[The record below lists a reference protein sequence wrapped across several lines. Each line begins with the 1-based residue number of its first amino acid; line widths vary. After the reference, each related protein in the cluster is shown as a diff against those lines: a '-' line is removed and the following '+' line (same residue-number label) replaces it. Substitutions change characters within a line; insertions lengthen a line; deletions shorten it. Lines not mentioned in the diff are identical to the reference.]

1 MPMTKREIAQF
12 LTEPN
17 VAVVAV
23 TAPDGSPHAV
33 PTWFEYRRGEAFF
46 VTEATAFKFKCLQ
59 QDSRVT
65 LCIDTRKA
73 PNYKAVIL
81 KGRVTMEE
89 KRADAMLERMA
100 VAYMGKRAGR
110 EYAAQFKNQPVIV
123 VRFKPERV
131 TSWDYGKGD

>member
-1 MPMTKREIAQF
+1 MPMTKRDIAQF
-12 LTEPN
+12 LSEPT

-46 VTEATAFKFKCLQ
+46 VTEAGAFKYKWLQ
-59 QDSRVT
+59 GDPRIT
-65 LCIDTRKA
+65 LCIDTRKP

-81 KGRVTMEE
+81 KGRAIMEE
-89 KRADAMLERMA
+89 KVADDLLERMSI
-100 VAYMGKRAGR
+100 AYMSKRAGR
-110 EYAAQFKNQPVIV
+110 AYAEQFKNQSLVV

-131 TSWDYGKGD
+131 ISWDYSKD

>member
-1 MPMTKREIAQF
+1 MPMTRREIAQF
-12 LTEPN
+12 LVEPN

-23 TAPDGSPHAV
+23 TAPDGSPHVV

-46 VTEATAFKFKCLQ
+46 VTEASAFKCKCLRR
-59 QDSRVT
+59 DPRVT
-65 LCIDTRKA
+65 LCIDTRKP

-81 KGRVTMEE
+81 KGRATMEE
-89 KRADAMLERMA
+89 RVADELLERMS

-110 EYAAQFKNQPVIV
+110 EYAAQFKNQPMVV

-131 TSWDYGKGD
+131 ISWDYGKE

>member
-1 MPMTKREIAQF
+1 MPMTKRAIAEF
-12 LTEPN
+12 LAEPN

-46 VTEATAFKFKCLQ
+46 VTESTAFKYKCLQ
-59 QDSRVT
+59 HDPRVT
-65 LCIDTRKA
+65 LCIDTRKP

-89 KRADAMLERMA
+89 KIADDMVERMA
-100 VAYMGKRAGR
+100 VAYMGKRAGH
-110 EYAAQFKNQPVIV
+110 EYAVQFKDQPVVV
-123 VRFKPERV
+123 VRFKP
-131 TSWDYGKGD
+131 

>member
-23 TAPDGSPHAV
+23 TAPDGAPHAV

-46 VTEATAFKFKCLQ
+46 VTEATAYKYRCLQ
-59 QDSRVT
+59 HDPRVT
-65 LCIDTRKA
+65 LCIDTRK
-73 PNYKAVIL
+73 PPDYKAVIL

-89 KRADAMLERMA
+89 KIADALMERMA
-100 VAYMGKRAGR
+100 VAYMEAGR
-110 EYAAQFKNQPVIV
+110 PRIRLTIQRSKRRGSALQTRSRDFVGLRE
-123 VRFKPERV
+123 
-131 TSWDYGKGD
+131 G

>member
-33 PTWFEYRRGEAFF
+33 PTWFEYRRGEAFL
-46 VTEATAFKFKCLQ
+46 VTEASAFKYKCLER
-59 QDSRVT
+59 DPRIT
-65 LCIDTRKA
+65 LCIDARKP

-81 KGRVTMEE
+81 KGRAIMEE
-89 KRADAMLERMA
+89 RVADDLLERMS

-110 EYAAQFKNQPVIV
+110 EYAEQFRNQSLVV
-123 VRFKPERV
+123 VR
-131 TSWDYGKGD
+131 